1 MYTES
6 GEDFDIYGLPK
17 KSPAL
22 TARMIKRGP
31 AMSCDIRRDFKGHQP
46 IDIGE
51 SLVKAFVPG
60 RLRVLLA
67 TKDVQLFITTY
78 TLAFG
83 FFSVWLS

>member
-6 GEDFDIYGLPK
+6 VDNLDIYGAQK

-22 TARMIKRGP
+22 TARMIKRSGNKE
-31 AMSCDIRRDFKGHQP
+31 DVRRDFRAHRP
-46 IDIGE
+46 IAIGE
-51 SLVKAFVPG
+51 SLVKAFVPN

-67 TKDVQLFITTY
+67 TRDMQLFITTY